1 MLGHSREKDEICS
14 HRPYVLVGA
23 GGPYKDGGKYYEE
36 KTNLGYRTRKFHGE
50 EGGIYLCRVIEG
62 FIFF

>member
-36 KTNLGYRTRKFHGE
+36 KNKPGL
-50 EGGIYLCRVIEG
+50 
-62 FIFF
+62 